1 MALACTGC
9 LAVVECDFG
18 AIRHGPKVATFATP
32 GPTDK
37 LTAMAPFRQYRSCIL
52 LFLSAL
58 VVPVALGAA
67 AGPPV
72 NVNIRRATATSDGAD
87 AVSASATAGQGPS
100 KQWGGVSLDLT
111 GEFSCHVSSPDGGGS
126 TGDVEDKVPLF
137 RLGSNRHQS
146 RRVPTIHAGGRYDFS
161 KAWYGVTR
169 VFGSLSWHGRKVNG
183 VIEANHDEVES
194 PGSSSSALE
203 RMRTN
208 LSRCTMTFRA
218 EKDILETNDN
228 AIQLCLKKRLDSN
241 DEPYQTIAPSLTLR
255 VENSHVAGDSA
266 SVALLTPIH
275 PRLDIVSKTTVMLD
289 LDGDDEMGGI
299 GPAIK
304 QRELFSSRVPKV
316 LSREDWETGSWLPDV
331 KLSPTGW
338 LAAKTEAGIPPSRTS
353 APSGNKSGVR
363 LSVNRQVPWSMWGS
377 QDDDETEEH
386 NTWIRL
392 QFCGT
397 SENNFYSASVDA
409 ALERVV
415 DSLRITLAHEK
426 VVESPSWA

>member
-1 MALACTGC
+1 MDGTMDGTMEYGTLSRWWSGRRYYCLC
-9 LAVVECDFG
+9 LAQSVCKLQ
-18 AIRHGPKVATFATP
+18 PP
-32 GPTDK
+32 PTTT
-37 LTAMAPFRQYRSCIL
+37 TAMAPLRQYWSCIL
-52 LFLSAL
+52 LLFFAV

-72 NVNIRRATATSDGAD
+72 NLNIRRATATATPDG

-111 GEFSCHVSSPDGGGS
+111 GEFSCHVSSPDDGGS
-126 TGDVEDKVPLF
+126 IGEVEDKVPLF
-137 RLGSNRHQS
+137 RLGSNRHQG
-146 RRVPTIHAGGRYDFS
+146 RRVPTVHIGGRYDFS

-169 VFGSLSWHGRKVNG
+169 VFGSLSWHGRRVNG
-183 VIEANHDEVES
+183 IEANHDEVES
-194 PGSSSSALE
+194 SRSS

-208 LSRCTMTFRA
+208 LSRCTMTLRA
-218 EKDILETNDN
+218 EKDIMEPNDN

-255 VENSHVAGDSA
+255 VENSNVAGDSA
-266 SVALLTPIH
+266 SVALRTPIH

-289 LDGDDEMGGI
+289 LDGDNEMGGI

-353 APSGNKSGVR
+353 APSGNKSGFR

-392 QFCGT
+392 PFCGT

-409 ALERVV
+409 ALERLV
-415 DSLRITLAHEK
+415 DSLRITWAHEK
-426 VVESPSWA
+426 VVESPGWV

>member
-1 MALACTGC
+1 MCLFALQ
-9 LAVVECDFG
+9 FG
-18 AIRHGPKVATFATP
+18 AIRHRSVATLP
-32 GPTDK
+32 HPT
-37 LTAMAPFRQYRSCIL
+37 TTMAPFRQHRSCIL
-52 LFLSAL
+52 LLFFAV

-72 NVNIRRATATSDGAD
+72 NLNIRRATATPNG
-87 AVSASATAGQGPS
+87 AVSTSATAGQGPS

-111 GEFSCHVSSPDGGGS
+111 GEFSCHVSSPDDGGS
-126 TGDVEDKVPLF
+126 IGDFEDKVPLF
-137 RLGSNRHQS
+137 RLGSNRHQG
-146 RRVPTIHAGGRYDFS
+146 RRVPRVPTVHIGGRYDFS

-169 VFGSLSWHGRKVNG
+169 VFGSLSWHGRRTNG
-183 VIEANHDEVES
+183 IEANHDEVES
-194 PGSSSSALE
+194 SGSTFALE

-208 LSRCTMTFRA
+208 LSRCTMTIRA
-218 EKDILETNDN
+218 EKDIMEPNDN
-228 AIQLCLKKRLDSN
+228 AIQLCLKKKLDSK

-266 SVALLTPIH
+266 SVALRTPIH
-275 PRLDIVSKTTVMLD
+275 PRLDVVSKTTVMLD
-289 LDGDDEMGGI
+289 LDGDNEMGGI

-353 APSGNKSGVR
+353 APFGNKSGVR
-363 LSVNRQVPWSMWGS
+363 LSVNRQVPWSMWGT
-377 QDDDETEEH
+377 QDDDETEEQ

>member
-1 MALACTGC
+1 M
-9 LAVVECDFG
+9 
-18 AIRHGPKVATFATP
+18 VA
-32 GPTDK
+32 
-37 LTAMAPFRQYRSCIL
+37 
-52 LFLSAL
+52 
-58 VVPVALGAA
+58 PVALGAA
-67 AGPPV
+67 AGPPI
-72 NVNIRRATATSDGAD
+72 NLNIRRATPDGAD
-87 AVSASATAGQGPS
+87 AGSTTSATGQGPS

-111 GEFSCHVSSPDGGGS
+111 GEFSCHVSSPDDGGS
-126 TGDVEDKVPLF
+126 IGDVEDKVPLF

-146 RRVPTIHAGGRYDFS
+146 KRVPTIHIGGRYDFT

-169 VFGSLSWHGRKVNG
+169 VFGSLSWHGRRVNG
-183 VIEANHDEVES
+183 IEANHDQVES
-194 PGSSSSALE
+194 SGSSSSALE

-208 LSRCTMTFRA
+208 LSRCTMTLRA
-218 EKDILETNDN
+218 EKDVLEPNDN

-241 DEPYQTIAPSLTLR
+241 DEPYQSIAPSLSLR
-255 VENSHVAGDSA
+255 VENSNVAGDSA
-266 SVALLTPIH
+266 SVALRTPIH

-289 LDGDDEMGGI
+289 LDGDNEMEI

-304 QRELFSSRVPKV
+304 QRELFASRVPTV
-316 LSREDWETGSWLPDV
+316 LSREDWETGSWLPDI

-338 LAAKTEAGIPPSRTS
+338 LAAKTEAGIPPASIS

-386 NTWIRL
+386 NTWIKL